1 VKKASNP
8 RVRGGSSSATAGPK
22 VLEKTLRVLDLF
34 TVERP
39 SWSVTEI
46 ARELEMP
53 TPTTHRIVRAL
64 EARSYLAKVDSRYRL
79 GFAAIDLGR
88 RATASTDLRERLGGL
103 LRDLARTT
111 GETAL
116 LTVYDESR
124 HGSLCVDRI
133 ETTHSLRLTIEI
145 GRVTPIHAGASAKA
159 LLAYLE
165 EPAIEEVLSHELEQL
180 GPGTETDPQRL
191 REELEA
197 IRVRGWASSYEENNV
212 GAWGLAAPIILAG
225 RVVASIGFAA
235 PTARHSESEVRSLAL
250 LVCDAAREAER
261 RLDSAGAPGIGRSAP
276 GTEAEAGELI
286 DELQPRR
293 DRGGGETKLSRGR
306 ASARRASRRA

>member
-1 VKKASNP
+1 MKNARNAS
-8 RVRGGSSSATAGPK
+8 RARGGPSSANGGPK

-34 TVERP
+34 TIERP

-64 EARSYLAKVDSRYRL
+64 EARSYLARVDSRYRL

-88 RATASTDLRERLGGL
+88 RATASVDLRERLGGV
-103 LRDLARTT
+103 LRELARTT

-159 LLAYLE
+159 LLAFLDE
-165 EPAIEEVLSHELEQL
+165 AVIDEVLSRDLEKL
-180 GPGTETDPQRL
+180 GPGTETNPKRL

-197 IRVRGWASSYEENNV
+197 IRARGWASSDEENNI
-212 GAWGLAAPIILAG
+212 GAWGLAAPIVLAG

-235 PTARHSESEVRSLAL
+235 PTARHSESEVRSLAR
-250 LVCDAAREAER
+250 LVCEAAREAER
-261 RLDSAGAPGIGRSAP
+261 RLDSAGAPSVSG
-276 GTEAEAGELI
+276 
-286 DELQPRR
+286 
-293 DRGGGETKLSRGR
+293 SR
-306 ASARRASRRA
+306 ARNA

>member
-1 VKKASNP
+1 MTA
-8 RVRGGSSSATAGPK
+8 AGPK

-39 SWSVTEI
+39 SWSATEV

-53 TPTTHRIVRAL
+53 TATAHRIVRAL

-88 RATASTDLRERLGGL
+88 RATASMDLRARLGGV
-103 LRDLARTT
+103 LRELARTT
-111 GETAL
+111 AETAL

-159 LLAYLE
+159 LLAF
-165 EPAIEEVLSHELEQL
+165 LEQPIVDEIL
-180 GPGTETDPQRL
+180 SRDLEALAPGTVTDAKVLCGQL
-191 REELEA
+191 DEIRE
-197 IRVRGWASSYEENNV
+197 RGWASSYEENNV
-212 GAWGLAAPIILAG
+212 GAWGLAAPIIVG
-225 RVVASIGFAA
+225 ERVVASIGFAA
-235 PTARHSESEVRSLAL
+235 PTARHSDAAVRSLAK
-250 LVCDAAREAER
+250 LVCDAARESEA
-261 RLDSAGAPGIGRSAP
+261 RLDAAG
-276 GTEAEAGELI
+276 
-286 DELQPRR
+286 
-293 DRGGGETKLSRGR
+293 
-306 ASARRASRRA
+306 

>member
-1 VKKASNP
+1 VKHADNALGA
-8 RVRGGSSSATAGPK
+8 RGGPSPATGGPK

-34 TVERP
+34 TIERP
-39 SWSVTEI
+39 SWSVTEV

-53 TPTTHRIVRAL
+53 TPTAHRIVRAL
-64 EARSYLAKVDSRYRL
+64 EARSYLARVDSRYRL

-88 RATASTDLRERLGGL
+88 RATASVDLRERLGGV
-103 LRDLARTT
+103 LRELARTT

-124 HGSLCVDRI
+124 RGSLCVDRI

-159 LLAYLE
+159 LLAFLDQPMIDEILSNDLE
-165 EPAIEEVLSHELEQL
+165 TL
-180 GPGTETDPQRL
+180 GPGTETDAKRL
-191 REELEA
+191 RKELEA
-197 IRVRGWASSYEENNV
+197 IRGRGWASSYEENNI
-212 GAWGLAAPIILAG
+212 GAWGLAAPIILSG

-235 PTARHSESEVRSLAL
+235 PTARQSDSEVRALAR

-261 RLDSAGAPGIGRSAP
+261 RLDSAEAASTGGSAALTRRPARPNAGGAR
-276 GTEAEAGELI
+276 
-286 DELQPRR
+286 
-293 DRGGGETKLSRGR
+293 
-306 ASARRASRRA
+306 

>member
-1 VKKASNP
+1 MTA
-8 RVRGGSSSATAGPK
+8 AGPK

-39 SWSVTEI
+39 SWSATEV

-53 TPTTHRIVRAL
+53 TATAHRIVRAL

-88 RATASTDLRERLGGL
+88 RATASMDLRARLGGV
-103 LRDLARTT
+103 LRELARTT
-111 GETAL
+111 AETAL

-159 LLAYLE
+159 LLAF
-165 EPAIEEVLSHELEQL
+165 LEQPIVDEIL
-180 GPGTETDPQRL
+180 SRDLEALAPGTVTEAKVL
-191 REELEA
+191 RGQLDE
-197 IRVRGWASSYEENNV
+197 IRERGWASSYEENNV
-212 GAWGLAAPIILAG
+212 GAWGLAAPIIVG
-225 RVVASIGFAA
+225 ERVVASIGFAA
-235 PTARHSESEVRSLAL
+235 PTARHSDAAVRSLAK
-250 LVCDAAREAER
+250 LVCDAARESEA
-261 RLDSAGAPGIGRSAP
+261 RLDAAG
-276 GTEAEAGELI
+276 
-286 DELQPRR
+286 
-293 DRGGGETKLSRGR
+293 
-306 ASARRASRRA
+306 